1 MEFVEQLYKYREQ
14 IHIICEKEYDHEQ
27 KMKLTPKD
35 VLYISDVLNQLSSY
49 NAELSDDLSNV
60 KDKALKKS
68 INSITE
74 GFSEQFNS
82 FKTILKEA
90 GK

>member
-1 MEFVEQLYKYREQ
+1 MSK
-14 IHIICEKEYDHEQ
+14 

-74 GFSEQFNS
+74 GFNEQFNS

>member
-1 MEFVEQLYKYREQ
+1 MSKT
-14 IHIICEKEYDHEQ
+14 
-27 KMKLTPKD
+27 MKLTPKD

>member
-1 MEFVEQLYKYREQ
+1 MSK
-14 IHIICEKEYDHEQ
+14 

-35 VLYISDVLNQLSSY
+35 VLYISDVLNQFSSY
-49 NAELSDDLSNV
+49 NAELSDDLSNI
-60 KDKALKKS
+60 KDKSLKKS
-68 INSITE
+68 VNSITE
-74 GFSEQFNS
+74 EFSKQFNS

>member
-14 IHIICEKEYDHEQ
+14 IHIICERSMTMSK

>member
-1 MEFVEQLYKYREQ
+1 MSK
-14 IHIICEKEYDHEQ
+14 

-68 INSITE
+68 INSITK

>member
-1 MEFVEQLYKYREQ
+1 MEFVEQLYKYSEQ
-14 IHIICEKEYDHEQ
+14 IHIICERSMTMSK
-27 KMKLTPKD
+27 KKKLTPKD

>member
-1 MEFVEQLYKYREQ
+1 MSR
-14 IHIICEKEYDHEQ
+14 

-35 VLYISDVLNQLSSY
+35 VLYISDVLNQFSSY

>member
-1 MEFVEQLYKYREQ
+1 MSK
-14 IHIICEKEYDHEQ
+14 

-35 VLYISDVLNQLSSY
+35 VLYVSDVLNQLSSY

>member
-1 MEFVEQLYKYREQ
+1 MSK
-14 IHIICEKEYDHEQ
+14 

-68 INSITE
+68 IKSITE

>member
-1 MEFVEQLYKYREQ
+1 MSK
-14 IHIICEKEYDHEQ
+14 

-90 GK
+90 SK

>member
-14 IHIICEKEYDHEQ
+14 IHIICERSMTMSK

-49 NAELSDDLSNV
+49 NAELSDV

>member
-1 MEFVEQLYKYREQ
+1 MSKK
-14 IHIICEKEYDHEQ
+14 I
-27 KMKLTPKD
+27 KLTPKD

>member
-1 MEFVEQLYKYREQ
+1 MSN
-14 IHIICEKEYDHEQ
+14 

>member
-1 MEFVEQLYKYREQ
+1 MEFVEQLYKHREQ
-14 IHIICEKEYDHEQ
+14 IHTICERSMTMSK

>member
-1 MEFVEQLYKYREQ
+1 MSK
-14 IHIICEKEYDHEQ
+14 

-68 INSITE
+68 INSITQ

>member
-1 MEFVEQLYKYREQ
+1 MSK
-14 IHIICEKEYDHEQ
+14 K
-27 KMKLTPKD
+27 KKLTPKD
-35 VLYISDVLNQLSSY
+35 VLYISDVLNQLISY

-82 FKTILKEA
+82 FKSILKEA

>member
-1 MEFVEQLYKYREQ
+1 MSK
-14 IHIICEKEYDHEQ
+14 

-82 FKTILKEA
+82 FKTILKEV

>member
-1 MEFVEQLYKYREQ
+1 MSK
-14 IHIICEKEYDHEQ
+14 

-60 KDKALKKS
+60 KDKALKKT

>member
-14 IHIICEKEYDHEQ
+14 IHIICERSMTMSKKE
-27 KMKLTPKD
+27 KLTPKD

>member
-1 MEFVEQLYKYREQ
+1 MSK
-14 IHIICEKEYDHEQ
+14 K
-27 KMKLTPKD
+27 KKLTPKD

>member
-1 MEFVEQLYKYREQ
+1 MSK
-14 IHIICEKEYDHEQ
+14 

-49 NAELSDDLSNV
+49 NAELSDYLSNV

>member
-1 MEFVEQLYKYREQ
+1 MEFVEQLNKHREQ
-14 IHIICEKEYDHEQ
+14 IHTICERSMTMSK

-74 GFSEQFNS
+74 GFNEQFNS

>member
-1 MEFVEQLYKYREQ
+1 MSK
-14 IHIICEKEYDHEQ
+14 

-90 GK
+90 GKC

>member
-1 MEFVEQLYKYREQ
+1 MSK
-14 IHIICEKEYDHEQ
+14 